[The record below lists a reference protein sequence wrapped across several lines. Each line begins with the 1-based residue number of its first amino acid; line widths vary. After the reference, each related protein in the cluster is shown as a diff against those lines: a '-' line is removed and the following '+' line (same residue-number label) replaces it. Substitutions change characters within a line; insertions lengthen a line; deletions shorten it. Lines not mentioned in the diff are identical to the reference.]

1 MSFDF
6 YTVEVISLVS
16 KMCPSLQVFG
26 EVAEGFETLTR
37 INEAYVD
44 EKSKPY
50 KNIRFVLIFFL
61 LRNVDWK
68 WYFSIYH
75 F

>member
-1 MSFDF
+1 M
-6 YTVEVISLVS
+6 VS
-16 KMCPSLQVFG
+16 KICPSLQVFG

-50 KNIRFVLIFFL
+50 KNIRSILYTHFYL
-61 LRNVDWK
+61 LRNVN
-68 WYFSIYH
+68 
-75 F
+75 